1 MTTKEPTVEK
11 DDDEGENKELDMN
24 DTTDLE
30 VVYSGYLMKRDIINT
45 WDVRFVTLCRGT
57 PKRKLAGRIYLV
69 YWSNHN
75 KENFSRGRCELEIT
89 NGAAS
94 ATFDREFYD
103 EGRRGFVFGVQP
115 TANARHRVFDCDS
128 DAVRQKWTEMLTS
141 VGVVHK
147 GLQAT
152 KLIHSESIK
161 EGWVNKQPHRGLI
174 WNRRFLTL
182 TSHTCVYTRGR
193 GDTHAQGMI
202 MITPRTLVAVSD
214 KRAFS
219 LRVVSDPTQPANT
232 HPGREFIFQCG
243 DETSFKSWLD
253 AWRTAIKTGSAGA
266 SATPASP
273 SATPASPS
281 AASAASSSTTSAS
294 V

>member
-1 MTTKEPTVEK
+1 MTTKEPAVEK
-11 DDDEGENKELDMN
+11 DDDEVGDAKELDMN

-30 VVYSGYLMKRDIINT
+30 IIFSGYLMKRDLLNS

-57 PKRKLAGRIYLV
+57 PKRKLAGRIYMV

-75 KENFSRGRCELEIT
+75 KESFSRGRCELEIT

-103 EGRRGFVFGVQP
+103 EGRRGFVFGIQP
-115 TANARHRVFDCDS
+115 TATARHRVFDCDS
-128 DAVRQKWTEMLTS
+128 DAVRQKWIEVLSTL
-141 VGVVHK
+141 GVQHK

-161 EGWVNKQPHRGLI
+161 EGWVNKMPHRGLI
-174 WNRRFLTL
+174 WNRRFITL
-182 TSHTCVYTRGR
+182 TSTTCVYTRGR

-202 MITPRTLVAVSD
+202 MITPKTIVAVSD
-214 KRAFS
+214 KRPFS
-219 LRVVSDPTQPANT
+219 FRVVSDPTQAANT

-243 DETSFKSWLD
+243 DETSFKSWLE
-253 AWRTAIKTGSAGA
+253 AWRSAVKTG
-266 SATPASP
+266 PAS
-273 SATPASPS
+273 PASPS
-281 AASAASSSTTSAS
+281 AASAVS